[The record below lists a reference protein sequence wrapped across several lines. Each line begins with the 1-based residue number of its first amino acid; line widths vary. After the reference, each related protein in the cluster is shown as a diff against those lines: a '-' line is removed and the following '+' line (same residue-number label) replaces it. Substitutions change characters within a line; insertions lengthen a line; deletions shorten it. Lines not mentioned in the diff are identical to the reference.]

1 MNDFHKDIL
10 TGALFII
17 GLLGFISGEFTLSSA
32 LFGTAAITSNV
43 NLYRKKAKSSSQLS
57 CD

>member
-1 MNDFHKDIL
+1 MSDFHKDIL
-10 TGALFII
+10 TGTLFII

-43 NLYRKKAKSSSQLS
+43 NLYRKKVKSSSQLS